1 MMYWTHAD
9 GHWVK
14 QLIIPLPSRCPLNPR
29 CEAKRHKGPV
39 LALFPTR
46 VHRAVRASPQAVPT
60 QGSEQDLA
68 LVAVPSIG
76 GRAGEDADVLG
87 AEPADH
93 QGPVRLLPVP
103 AEQSHRVPQPVPGSG
118 GDSCQ
123 QR

>member
-1 MMYWTHAD
+1 M
-9 GHWVK
+9 
-14 QLIIPLPSRCPLNPR
+14 
-29 CEAKRHKGPV
+29 
-39 LALFPTR
+39 LALHSLFPPH

-68 LVAVPSIG
+68 LVAVTSIG
-76 GRAGEDADVLG
+76 GCAGEDADVLR

-103 AEQSHRVPQPVPGSG
+103 GEQSHGVPQPVRGSG

-123 QR
+123 QRRS